1 MTITL
6 AALPSDLPFWMIA
19 AALGVAGIL
28 ITVAV
33 YGAVALIVKADD
45 AGLHMCANGR
55 LAVTRWLG
63 GVIVRGMPAFMKLL
77 VIVGTAAMI
86 WVGGSII
93 VHGLHEM
100 GVHAPYDLIHKV
112 AVSVAQSVSD
122 GMAGAVEWVVTAT
135 LDGMIGLALG
145 FVLIPFTHHV
155 LGPVAR
161 LFRRRES
168 EADASGH

>member
-1 MTITL
+1 
-6 AALPSDLPFWMIA
+6 
-19 AALGVAGIL
+19 
-28 ITVAV
+28 
-33 YGAVALIVKADD
+33 
-45 AGLHMCANGR
+45 
-55 LAVTRWLG
+55 
-63 GVIVRGMPAFMKLL
+63 MKLL

-161 LFRRRES
+161 LFRRSES